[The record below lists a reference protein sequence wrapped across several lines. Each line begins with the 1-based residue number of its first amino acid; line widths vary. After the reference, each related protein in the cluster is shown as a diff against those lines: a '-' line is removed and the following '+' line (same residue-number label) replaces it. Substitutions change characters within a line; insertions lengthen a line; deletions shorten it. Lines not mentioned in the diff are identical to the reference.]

1 MVRGFREELGKDS
14 NYAVEGEWWLPSM
27 KLKDDV
33 FGTTADYIKACKAM
47 FGADYMPGYHCAS
60 ASAAGTLL
68 QMAIQKAGSL
78 DTDAVRKTLREFDGE
93 LATWPAIAFNQKG
106 QNIKWMHP
114 VVQVQDGE
122 YTVLYPAGSKE
133 KDAIYPAPAWS
144 ER

>member
-1 MVRGFREELGKDS
+1 
-14 NYAVEGEWWLPSM
+14 M

-33 FGTTADYIKACKAM
+33 FRTTADYIKACKAM

-68 QMAIQKAGSL
+68 QMAIQRAGSL

-122 YTVLYPAGSKE
+122 YIVLYPAGSKE